1 MKKKNLILLLNI
13 LLVVILYFLFKYIS
27 LLAFLKPAHPE
38 FSDLIKA
45 TNKIMLQ
52 KSYEDFYRYEEYRPT
67 EYPNSNEKPIVILGC
82 SFAQGISSEKLKD
95 NETISY
101 LLGQKLVEK
110 RPVLNRAL
118 WATGIQ
124 AMIWQFT
131 SGEIQKLVN
140 KEPELVIYVLIND
153 IERRLYMEA
162 CPWHKSAFYKDNQD
176 DSISL
181 IKNPLHY
188 SYLSVLYRDYL
199 FKSKTGNY
207 YKLSD
212 EEKFNFLRKHFLYLK
227 NEVRKQ
233 WKDTKFLILYYHD
246 ERINEYIK
254 TLEKDGFDVIYLSE
268 ITPEG
273 FVQNPKYRVSEFD
286 AHPTKEAWEVIVP
299 NLYKEISNR
308 YNIE

>member
-1 MKKKNLILLLNI
+1 MKKKSVIFLLNI

-27 LLAFLKPAHPE
+27 LLMFLSPGHPE
-38 FSDLIKA
+38 IRDLIKT
-45 TNKIMLQ
+45 TNKTMIQ
-52 KSYEDFYRYEEYRPT
+52 SYEDFYRYEKYRPI

-101 LLGQKLVEK
+101 LLAQELKEK

-131 SGEIQKLVN
+131 SGEIQNLVKN
-140 KEPELVIYVLIND
+140 EPELIIYVLIND
-153 IERRLYMEA
+153 TARRLYMEA
-162 CPWHKSAFYKDNQD
+162 CPWHKSAFYKENKDG
-176 DSISL
+176 SISL
-181 IKNPLHY
+181 IKNPLYY
-188 SYLSVLYRDYL
+188 SYLSALYRDYQ
-199 FKSKTGNY
+199 FRTPTSFHYT
-207 YKLSD
+207 LSN

-246 ERINEYIK
+246 EHINEYVK
-254 TLEKDGFDVIYLSE
+254 ALEKDGLDVIYLSE

-273 FVQNPKYRVSEFD
+273 FIQNPKYRVSEFD
-286 AHPTKEAWEVIVP
+286 AHPTKEAWEIIVP

-308 YNIE
+308 YNIK